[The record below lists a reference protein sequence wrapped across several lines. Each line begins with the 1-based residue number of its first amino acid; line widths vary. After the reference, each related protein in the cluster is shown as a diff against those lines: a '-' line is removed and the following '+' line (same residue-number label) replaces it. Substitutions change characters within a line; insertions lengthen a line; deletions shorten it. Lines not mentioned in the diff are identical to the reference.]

1 MVVSSALNVA
11 SLDELAQVSR
21 AKPGTLSYS
30 ALAIPMQI
38 TIENWKKKTG
48 ADLVYVPVRGGGDMV
63 NGLLTGTTPVA
74 IVGLPNFIPYIRS
87 GTVKA
92 LAVDSETRSALF
104 PDVPTLGELGF
115 PNLAPVYFA
124 FVAPAGTPRAII
136 ARLHDEIAAIGNE
149 PDFRKTRLTDIGIDP
164 VFDTPE
170 HLAQYL
176 EQQRANGAKL
186 IRESGFQP
194 R

>member
-21 AKPGTLSYS
+21 AKPGTLSY
-30 ALAIPMQI
+30 
-38 TIENWKKKTG
+38 ENWKKKTG
-48 ADLVYVPVRGGGDMV
+48 ADLVYVAVRGGGDMV
-63 NGLLTGTTPVA
+63 NGLLTTLVA
-74 IVGLPNFIPYIRS
+74 IVGLPNFIPYIRT

-149 PDFRKTRLTDIGIDP
+149 PDFRKTHLTDIGIDP

>member
-1 MVVSSALNVA
+1 V
-11 SLDELAQVSR
+11 
-21 AKPGTLSYS
+21 
-30 ALAIPMQI
+30 
-38 TIENWKKKTG
+38 
-48 ADLVYVPVRGGGDMV
+48 
-63 NGLLTGTTPVA
+63 
-74 IVGLPNFIPYIRS
+74 
-87 GTVKA
+87 
-92 LAVDSETRSALF
+92 
-104 PDVPTLGELGF
+104 GELEF

-124 FVAPAGTPRAII
+124 FVAPAGTPQAII

-149 PDFRKTRLTDIGIDP
+149 SEFRKTRLTDIGIDP

>member
-1 MVVSSALNVA
+1 
-11 SLDELAQVSR
+11 
-21 AKPGTLSYS
+21 
-30 ALAIPMQI
+30 
-38 TIENWKKKTG
+38 
-48 ADLVYVPVRGGGDMV
+48 
-63 NGLLTGTTPVA
+63 
-74 IVGLPNFIPYIRS
+74 
-87 GTVKA
+87 
-92 LAVDSETRSALF
+92 LF

-124 FVAPAGTPRAII
+124 FVAPAGTPQAII
-136 ARLHDEIAAIGNE
+136 ARLHDEIATIGNE